1 MYGGTKLSPFDLIAS
16 VLKSFDWRME
26 GFLRRYFGNIQRHW
40 LVSRQFDQ
48 ACIHTARQ
56 FEEEEMAK
64 IDFVDTNFAIKNKER
79 IKLTLESLQKF
90 LQFSELYNYYKD
102 GSRSFIPLFFI
113 AFHIY
118 HLDVSDSELLDYFD
132 NHDAN
137 NLEFLNMEEM
147 DLLFIDKRCVPQQR
161 SRLGSVYNRN

>member
-1 MYGGTKLSPFDLIAS
+1 MTEAPNFHRLVVAS

-26 GFLRRYFGNIQRHW
+26 GFLDDILETFSDIGLSQDNLIKLVFILQGN
-40 LVSRQFDQ
+40 SKK
-48 ACIHTARQ
+48 
-56 FEEEEMAK
+56 EMAK
-64 IDFVDTNFAIKNKER
+64 IDSVDTNFAIKNKER
-79 IKLTLESLQKF
+79 IRLTLESLRKF

-137 NLEFLNMEEM
+137 NLEFLNMKKWIYYS
-147 DLLFIDKRCVPQQR
+147 LINGVFRSKGAIRVPYTT
-161 SRLGSVYNRN
+161 GN